1 MNWMAQI
8 SRLISTTI
16 VRLCKNAMDAVGS
29 RLFLGVSLYQRW
41 NANLRSKQQRPSD
54 PGYLTARICNS
65 SYEKEK
71 LK

>member
-29 RLFLGVSLYQRW
+29 SFFFLGFLFI
-41 NANLRSKQQRPSD
+41 NGGTPTCGANNSD
-54 PGYLTARICNS
+54 LPIRVI
-65 SYEKEK
+65 
-71 LK
+71 